1 MLNIYKRG
9 SVLACAYGVLIALLT
24 CSVAYAASAKIL
36 PPPQKVSAHVYAWIG
51 PYGGPSKENHGYR
64 MNLAFVVGAQAVAVM
79 DTGYTEAM
87 AKEMLDYIRTIT
99 PLPIKY
105 AINTNSQPHRYLGN
119 AVFRRA
125 GAKIIAHRAEA
136 ARMARLGSDQ
146 AQTVITTLQLP
157 AGSVQPPAPP
167 DQLLDGDLNLDLGK
181 LELRILAIGATHTPA
196 QLVVQVPA
204 DNVVYAGDALFS
216 GRLLAILP
224 DGNVKSWL
232 KAYDTLAAFGDV
244 TFIPGH
250 GPPGKLTAFDSPTRD
265 YLKLLYGHM
274 GKKIEA
280 GADIQEAIS
289 SLDQSYFKTL
299 ADFDALA
306 GRNASWAY
314 LEREAEFFSK

>member
-1 MLNIYKRG
+1 MLKK
-9 SVLACAYGVLIALLT
+9 SDSPLVCVCGVLIALLV
-24 CSVAYAASAKIL
+24 SSSAHAASVKIL
-36 PPPQKVSAHVYAWIG
+36 PAPQKISPHVYAWIG
-51 PYGGPSKENHGYR
+51 PYGGASKENHGYR
-64 MNLAFVVGAQAVAVM
+64 MNLAFVVGKQAVAVI

-87 AKEMLDYIRTIT
+87 AKEMLDYIRAIT

-119 AVFRRA
+119 DVFRRA
-125 GAKIIAHRAEA
+125 GAHLIAHRTES
-136 ARMARLGSDQ
+136 ARMARLGNDQ
-146 AQTVITTLQLP
+146 VQAVITTLQLP
-157 AGSVQPPAPP
+157 AGSVQAPAPP
-167 DQLLDGDLNLDLGK
+167 DQLLDGDLNLELGDLAI
-181 LELRILAIGATHTPA
+181 RILSVGAAHTPA
-196 QLVVQVPA
+196 QLVVQIPA
-204 DNVVYAGDALFS
+204 DNVVYAGDVLLS

-232 KAYDTLAAFGDV
+232 NAYAALASFGEA

-250 GPPGKLTAFDSPTRD
+250 GQPGKLKTFDSPTRD
-265 YLKLLYGHM
+265 YLKLLYDHM

-289 SLDQSYFKTL
+289 TLDQSYFKNL

>member
-1 MLNIYKRG
+1 MTITLLPVRLG
-9 SVLACAYGVLIALLT
+9 AALALL
-24 CSVAYAASAKIL
+24 AWMIPAQAAPVKIL
-36 PPPQKVSAHVYAWIG
+36 PAPQRVSAHVYAWIG
-51 PYGGPSKENHGYR
+51 PYGGASKENHGYR
-64 MNLAFVVGAQAVAVM
+64 MNLAFVVGEQAVAVL

-87 AKEMLDYIRTIT
+87 AEAMLDFIHATT

-119 AVFRRA
+119 EVFRRA
-125 GAKIIAHRAEA
+125 GAKIIAHRSEA
-136 ARMARLGSDQ
+136 ARMARLGNDQ
-146 AQTVITTLQLP
+146 AQAVITTLQLP
-157 AGSVQPPAPP
+157 AGSVHPPAPP
-167 DQLLDGDLNLDLGK
+167 DQLLDGDLNLDLGS
-181 LELRILAIGATHTPA
+181 LELRIISVGAAHTPA
-196 QLVVQVPA
+196 QLVVKIPA
-204 DNVVYAGDALFS
+204 DKVVYASDVLFS

-232 KAYDTLAAFGDV
+232 KAYELLTTFGDM

-250 GPPGKLTAFDSPTRD
+250 GQPGKLKTFDFPTHD
-265 YLKLLYGHM
+265 YLQLLYAHM
-274 GKKIEA
+274 GKKIDA

-289 SLDQSYFKTL
+289 SLDQSRFNAL

>member
-1 MLNIYKRG
+1 MA
-9 SVLACAYGVLIALLT
+9 LAQ
-24 CSVAYAASAKIL
+24 AAPAKIL
-36 PPPQKVSAHVYAWIG
+36 PPPQKISAHVYAWIG
-51 PYGGPSKENHGYR
+51 PYGGASKENHGFR
-64 MNLAFVVGAQAVAVM
+64 MNLAFVVGAHAVAVI

-87 AKEMLDYIRTIT
+87 AKEMLDAIRSIT
-99 PLPIKY
+99 PLPVKY

-146 AQTVITTLQLP
+146 TQAVITTLELP

-167 DQLLDGDLNLDLGK
+167 DQLLDGDLTLDLGQ
-181 LELRILAIGATHTPA
+181 LELHIISVGAAHTPA
-196 QLVVQVPA
+196 QLAVNIAA
-204 DNVVYAGDALFS
+204 DKVVYAGDVLFS

-232 KAYDTLAAFGDV
+232 KAYGTLAAFGDA

-250 GPPGKLTAFDSPTRD
+250 GQPGKLKAFDSPTRD
-265 YLKLLYGHM
+265 YLQLLYGHM

-280 GADIQEAIS
+280 GADIQEAIG